1 MGFTKKH
8 QIQHGV
14 SFLQNRS
21 FYFHKNP
28 GSAAFFCD
36 LSPVSAILAQKN
48 GALRAIVFTPPA
60 PTTC

>member
-36 LSPVSAILAQKN
+36 LSPVSAILAQKKWRI
-48 GALRAIVFTPPA
+48 ARHRF
-60 PTTC
+60 